1 MIRLVVYPENWLFI
15 YRNLTNYKYNRNLE
29 IHKLTKLGIKLKLQ
43 SINQSINQSL
53 NQSINQSITQSI
65 NQIMFKHLHI

>member
-29 IHKLTKLGIKLKLQ
+29 IDKLTKLGIKLKLQ
-43 SINQSINQSL
+43 SINR
-53 NQSINQSITQSI
+53 T
-65 NQIMFKHLHI
+65 MFKHLHIYCNIRAINICVEISNI